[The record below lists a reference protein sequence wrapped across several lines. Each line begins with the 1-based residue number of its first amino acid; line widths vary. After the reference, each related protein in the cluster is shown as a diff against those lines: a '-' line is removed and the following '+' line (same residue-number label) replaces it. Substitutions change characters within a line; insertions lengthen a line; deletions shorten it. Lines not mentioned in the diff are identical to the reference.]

1 MDDDRIRGN
10 GKRRLYEDVAH
21 KIEHM
26 IIKGAFR
33 PGERIPSIRLMS
45 RQMRVSVNTINTA
58 YAHLEDLR
66 LVEARPQSGYY
77 VRLIGPALPSEPAR
91 EPDDDVSAKPVTL
104 ADSALRIIRSLA
116 DPGLIPLASG
126 APNMALLPVR
136 RLNSQLAA
144 ETRKHPL
151 ESASYGSARGNKRL
165 RSQIAKRLLA
175 AGCVV
180 APDEITITSGC
191 VEAVTLALQAVCCP
205 GDTVA
210 IASPVYYTFLNA
222 IQWLGLKVLEIPSSP
237 TDGISLE
244 VLRYAIR
251 QNPIRSVVAISNFSN
266 PTGSLMPDENKRLLA
281 ELTATHEI
289 PLIEDDVYGDLGF
302 QAERPK
308 SLKAFDKAGLVLH
321 CASFSKTLAPGY
333 RVGWIVAGR
342 FQKRV
347 EALKSLLNIATAS
360 PTQLAVA
367 EFLATGGYDR
377 HLRALR
383 RTYSTQMAQM
393 RFAVGRHFP
402 PLTRVSRPDGGTV
415 LWVEMPEQVDALALY
430 DKALTMGIGVAP
442 GPLFT
447 TGSDF
452 RNCIRLSAATW
463 SPKIEEAVQKLGT
476 LAREMMASA

>member
-77 VRLIGPALPSEPAR
+77 VRPIGPALPSEPAGA
-91 EPDDDVSAKPVTL
+91 PDDDVSARPVTL
-104 ADSALRIIRSLA
+104 ADSALRIIRRLA

-165 RSQIAKRLLA
+165 RSQIAKRLLG

-191 VEAVTLALQAVCCP
+191 VEAVTLALQAVCRP

-237 TDGISLE
+237 TDGIALE
-244 VLRYAIR
+244 VLRYAIG
-251 QNPIRSVVAISNFSN
+251 QNPVRAVVVISNFSN
-266 PTGSLMPDENKRLLA
+266 PTGSLMPDENKRLLV
-281 ELTATHEI
+281 ELTAKYEI

-302 QAERPK
+302 QTERPK
-308 SLKAFDKAGLVLH
+308 SLKAFDKTGLVLH

-402 PLTRVSRPDGGTV
+402 PLTRVSRPAGGTV

-430 DKALTMGIGVAP
+430 EKALTMGIGVAP

-447 TGSDF
+447 TGNDF
-452 RNCIRLSAATW
+452 RSCIRLGAATW
-463 SPKIEEAVQKLGT
+463 SPKIEEAVQKLGA
-476 LAREMMASA
+476 LARGMMASA